1 MSKPRTGPGS
11 RTGANARS
19 GPSIPVTQRR
29 RRPLEITLS
38 PEARALLDAEAV
50 RVEESRSA
58 LVEALVLRHL
68 PSEAYYPP
76 ALLERAQALATRRG
90 HAVDQV
96 LAEALDAGLR
106 ALEEC

>member
-38 PEARALLDAEAV
+38 PEARQLLDAEA
-50 RVEESRSA
+50 RRTGQSRSA

-68 PSEAYYPP
+68 PGEAYWPP
-76 ALLERAQALATRRG
+76 ALVERAQGLATRRG
-90 HAVDQV
+90 HPVEQV
-96 LAEALDAGLR
+96 LAEALNAGLR
-106 ALEEC
+106 ALEGA